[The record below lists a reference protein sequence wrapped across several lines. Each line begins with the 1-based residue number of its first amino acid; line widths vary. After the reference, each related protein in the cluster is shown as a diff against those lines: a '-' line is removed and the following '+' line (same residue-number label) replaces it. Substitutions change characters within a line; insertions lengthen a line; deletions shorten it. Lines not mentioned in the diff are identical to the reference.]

1 MMQPIAITPGD
12 PAGIGPEI
20 ITQLLASPMAG
31 RPLVLGDRRVLDR
44 AGDVTGCAIR
54 WHAVAHPAELAPEG
68 TVALLSVP
76 WPHMELPAFGQL
88 DERAGAHAL
97 ACVKLAAELAIAG
110 QVAGLVTAPINKQAI
125 LPQRPD
131 FIGHTEYL
139 AELAGVRDFGMLLSV
154 DDFRVLHVTT
164 HMSVRDAI
172 EALSPELILD
182 TIRLGAQSLAFLGL
196 EKGLIGVCAL
206 NPHAGEGGRFG
217 REELE
222 IIAPAVESARAEGLA
237 VEGPLPPDTVFYRA
251 RLGHFALIVAML
263 HDQGH
268 IPLKMWG
275 MDRGINVTV
284 GLPFIRTSVDH
295 GTAFNLAGT
304 GTADAGSLRHA
315 WELAVRLAA
324 RRATWSECPTLLQA

>member
-1 MMQPIAITPGD
+1 MRPPLALTPGD

-20 ITQLLASPMAG
+20 VAQLLATPLPG
-31 RPLVLGDRRVLDR
+31 RPVVYGDQRIMAR
-44 AGDVTGCAIR
+44 ACEVAEVSVTFTPVADPAEAVPEG
-54 WHAVAHPAELAPEG
+54 AVALIE
-68 TVALLSVP
+68 VP
-76 WPHMELPAFGQL
+76 FADDLLPAFGAI
-88 DERAGAHAL
+88 DARAGAHAI
-97 ACVKLAAELAIAG
+97 ACVEAAGRAAMRGE
-110 QVAGLVTAPINKQAI
+110 VAGLVTAPINKQAI
-125 LPQRPD
+125 LPGLPD

-139 AELAGVRDFGMLLSV
+139 AELAGVTDFGMLLTV

-164 HMSVRDAI
+164 HVSVREAI
-172 EALSPELILD
+172 EALTVPAILE
-182 TIRLGAQSLAFLGL
+182 TIRLAARSLDFLGL
-196 EKGLIGVCAL
+196 EAGTIGVCAL

-217 REELE
+217 DEE
-222 IIAPAVESARAEGLA
+222 IRVIGPACEAARAEGFR

-251 RLGHFALIVAML
+251 RQGEFAIIVAML

-295 GTAFNLAGT
+295 GTAFDLAGR
-304 GTADAGSLRHA
+304 GVASASSLRHA

-324 RRATWSECPTLLQA
+324 RRIPTPAQ